1 MIDETIHR
9 AAWGWAFNDF
19 RPSYTSRDYRE
30 ISVWLDAI
38 MLFTEGAGERNS
50 EESLQKKKNGQ
61 NMRTRTIEM
70 EWDGAKTMETLANIA
85 TDLRIVQEPFEELIR
100 SDQTTLV
107 YVGEKP
113 SC

>member
-9 AAWGWAFNDF
+9 AGWGWAFNDF

-30 ISVWLDAI
+30 ISVRLDAI
-38 MLFTEGAGERNS
+38 MLFMEGAGERNS
-50 EESLQKKKNGQ
+50 KESLQKKNGQ
-61 NMRTRTIEM
+61 NMQTRTIEM
-70 EWDGAKTMETLANIA
+70 EWGGVKTMETLANIA